1 MMDVVVTVD
10 IAMKY
15 VFIMKGVMMM
25 IKFII
30 SLIEHMWMDS
40 VREAQRE
47 YNKPIILNKNDGS
60 DWKRELI

>member
-1 MMDVVVTVD
+1 
-10 IAMKY
+10 
-15 VFIMKGVMMM
+15 MM

-30 SLIEHMWMDS
+30 ALIEHIWMDS